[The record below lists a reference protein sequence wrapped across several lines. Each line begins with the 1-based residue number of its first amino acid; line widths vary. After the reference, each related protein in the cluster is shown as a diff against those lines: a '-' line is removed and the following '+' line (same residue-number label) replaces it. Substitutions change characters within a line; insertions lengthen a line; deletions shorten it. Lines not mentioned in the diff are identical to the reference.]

1 MLNIEIQHGN
11 LIKVVADAI
20 VNPTNSFGWMGGS
33 SASAIKHVEGAEIE
47 DKVKA
52 KAPLEIGTAIATP
65 AGKLPYKAI
74 IHSPVVISPTD
85 MAEAYNVGL
94 AVQGAL
100 ILADD
105 KGFKII
111 AMPGMGTGVGS
122 FPIKDAAKVMIAEI
136 KKFKPINLEKVI
148 LIDENDEL
156 AKAWKE
162 ELEKK

>member
-11 LIKVVADAI
+11 LIKVIADAI

-33 SASAIKHVEGAEIE
+33 SASAIKRVEGKKIE
-47 DKVKA
+47 DDVKA

-85 MAEAYNVGL
+85 TAEPYNV
-94 AVQGAL
+94 AMSVQGAL

-122 FPIKDAAKVMIAEI
+122 FPIKDAAKVMITEI
-136 KKFKPINLEKVI
+136 KKFKPINLDKVI

-156 AKAWKE
+156 CKAWKDE
-162 ELEKK
+162 FEKK

>member
-11 LIKVVADAI
+11 LIKVQADAI

-33 SASAIKHVEGAEIE
+33 SASAIKHIEGPEIE

-52 KAPLEIGTAIATP
+52 KAPLEIGTAVATP

-85 MAEAYNVGL
+85 KAQAYNVGL

-100 ILADD
+100 FIADE
-105 KGFKII
+105 KGFKSI

-122 FPIKDAAKVMIAEI
+122 FPIKDAAKIMIAEI
-136 KKFKPINLEKVI
+136 KKFNPMNLEKVI

-162 ELEKK
+162 ELENK